1 MTTQPAFQ
9 KLAETAHT
17 NTEHFQAWAQIAL
30 DASEKLLA
38 INFGAARSLCESLSA
53 APAPLVGADAQE
65 TVAKQAAAHSRNL
78 EQVGDYLRRV
88 NEVCASAQGELVEL
102 GSRQFEQLQESM
114 NALLQQ
120 ARTLDLVSPLG
131 AVAAQESPSRSV
143 RKAA

>member
-17 NTEHFQAWAQIAL
+17 NAEHFQAWAQITL

-65 TVAKQAAAHSRNL
+65 TLAKQAAAHSRNL

-114 NALLQQ
+114 NALLQE
-120 ARTLDLVSPLG
+120 ARTLNLVSPLG

>member
-9 KLAETAHT
+9 KLAETAHR
-17 NTEHFQAWAQIAL
+17 NAEQFQAWAQIAL

-38 INFGAARSLCESLSA
+38 INFGAARSLCESLSCA
-53 APAPLVGADAQE
+53 SAPLVGADAQE
-65 TVAKQAAAHSRNL
+65 TLAKQAAAHSRNL

-88 NEVCASAQGELVEL
+88 NEVCVDTQSELVEL

-114 NALLQQ
+114 SALLQQ
-120 ARTLDLVSPLG
+120 ARTLNLVSPLG

-143 RKAA
+143 RKPA

>member
-17 NTEHFQAWAQIAL
+17 NAEHFQAWTQIAL

-53 APAPLVGADAQE
+53 APAPAVGADAQE
-65 TVAKQAAAHSRNL
+65 TLAKQAAAHSRNL
-78 EQVGDYLRRV
+78 KQVGDYLRRV
-88 NEVCASAQGELVEL
+88 NEVCVDTQSELVEL

-114 NALLQQ
+114 SALLQQ
-120 ARTLDLVSPLG
+120 ARTLNLVS
-131 AVAAQESPSRSV
+131 AADADTATESRGRSM

>member
-17 NTEHFQAWAQIAL
+17 NAEHFQAWTQIAL

-53 APAPLVGADAQE
+53 NPAPLVGTDAQE
-65 TVAKQAAAHSRNL
+65 TLAKQAAVHSRSL
-78 EQVGDYLRRV
+78 EQLGDYVRRV
-88 NEVCASAQGELVEL
+88 NEVCVDTQSELVEL
-102 GSRQFEQLQESM
+102 GSRQFEQLQASM
-114 NALLQQ
+114 SALLQE
-120 ARTLDLVSPLG
+120 ARTLNLVNPLD
-131 AVAAQESPSRSV
+131 ADTATESRSRSM